1 MMSRQMIK
9 KGLVIGQQAGRTAW
23 RIARSEQTIAL
34 IKVAA
39 TFVAL
44 VAAIEELRRVNRK
57 IGFRK

>member
-1 MMSRQMIK
+1 MIK